1 MDVVIH
7 VCHPSNGANLKYEDC
22 GPGQSGQD
30 PVSKVTRARMTK
42 GSSCRDTALYCP
54 EFKLWYYQKKKMLTK
69 KPRICLRWCI
79 THAALIKST
88 KCDTGL
94 YWPVSFFHIRQKT
107 CSMAT
112 ILTDYVKVSFLR
124 VTYAALCNWFPPL
137 NISYCRFFL
146 L

>member
-54 EFKLWYYQKKKMLTK
+54 EFKLWYYQKKKNAYEKAQDLLTMMHYTCCTNK
-69 KPRICLRWCI
+69 K
-79 THAALIKST
+79 
-88 KCDTGL
+88 
-94 YWPVSFFHIRQKT
+94 YQ
-107 CSMAT
+107 M
-112 ILTDYVKVSFLR
+112 
-124 VTYAALCNWFPPL
+124 
-137 NISYCRFFL
+137 
-146 L
+146 